1 MPFSRGHRWVL
12 HAPLDDLVELLS
24 GQEAGVLPEFP
35 QSALELLLV
44 LVLQSLLLPL
54 LSGAAALLPVVQ
66 PEEGAFKTLA
76 AALNSAAPGRSNRY
90 SHFHDLWREQLQR
103 DGFLLLEDQPSV
115 SDRSAVDHLQD
126 ILGKLLWPKAK
137 VEQKKS
143 KPRRVWLHQS
153 HLWHRPGG
161 SLGVFGLSG
170 VWKAAILLAGG

>member
-66 PEEGAFKTLA
+66 PEEGTFKTLA

-137 VEQKKS
+137 VEQKKT